1 MGKKI
6 GLLIG
11 IVIAVIVGAKFYV
24 EYTVKKNVDKFV
36 SVLSPYVQVQYN
48 DVSTTID
55 GEIAINDI
63 KLYPYKEKQTYTI
76 EKALLKLPSI
86 WDFLNLDLANSK
98 KIPESLTLALQG
110 ISLPLNEELIED
122 FFPSQAD
129 VSDKVLNIDNKALR
143 KMGYNIMT
151 LDISA
156 SYTYEQINQALKF
169 NAKASTR
176 NFFSFEFATKLANL
190 PNLTPQQFMF
200 VEPELQSVRF
210 TYRDDSFN
218 KRWLK
223 YCQDTHKLKEAEC
236 IEHVIASFDHY
247 FDEFQLKL
255 SEPFNKRFSDF
266 MRNSGVVS
274 FDIDIDDGADLR
286 SLDFMQGLE
295 ILVFKDVLV
304 SVNNEYIQPLFVR
317 SSSYTTSSKK
327 GTTGEDG
334 QSGSRPSILST
345 SEIEAEG
352 YEIEKEVKKRLD
364 KVEDVKNYIG
374 RNAYLYLTNNKKV
387 AGTVM
392 DVKNNRVVLKSYAG
406 SQYASFHYSFK
417 KIKYIEVVTQDY
429 RAY

>member
-11 IVIAVIVGAKFYV
+11 IVIAVIVGAKLYV
-24 EYTVKKNVDKFV
+24 EYTVKKNVDKFI
-36 SVLSPYVQVQYN
+36 SVLSPYVQVHYK
-48 DVSTTID
+48 DVSTTVD

-63 KLYPYKEKQTYTI
+63 KLYPYEEKQTYTI

-110 ISLPLNEELIED
+110 ISLPLNEELIEE

-129 VSDKVLNIDNKALR
+129 VTDEVLNIDNKALR

-151 LDISA
+151 MDVSA
-156 SYTYEQINQALKF
+156 SYNYEQINQALKF
-169 NAKASTR
+169 NAKVSTR

-200 VEPELQSVRF
+200 IEPELQSVRF

-223 YCQDTHKLKEAEC
+223 YCQDTHNLKENEC
-236 IEHVIASFDHY
+236 IEHVVASFDYY

-255 SEPFNKRFSDF
+255 SEPFNKRFTDF
-266 MRNSGVVS
+266 MKNSGVLN

-317 SSSYTTSSKK
+317 SSSTSTSSNKAD
-327 GTTGEDG
+327 GEDG
-334 QSGSRPSILST
+334 KSTSRPSILST

-352 YEIEKEVKKRLD
+352 YEIEKEIKKRLD
-364 KVEDVKNYIG
+364 NVEDVKNYIG
-374 RNAYLYLTNNKKV
+374 RNAYLKLTNNKKV
-387 AGTVM
+387 AGTII
-392 DVKNNRVVLKSYAG
+392 DVRNNRVILKTYTG
-406 SQYASFHYSFK
+406 SQSATLQYQFK
-417 KIKYIEVVTQDY
+417 KIKYIDVVTQDY